1 MCVKAE
7 LQKDVK
13 IQMFITKTCFL
24 WTFSQKLS
32 EITSILCN
40 GFRKMATF
48 NFIGNLW
55 NKDLVIFP
63 TSLGIDF
70 FSLLPTPCSTEEFKI
85 RGTGTPIVL
94 YLYRLS
100 SNFVHILLAPSTK
113 NHHGWRI
120 YATSMSTIRETVN
133 TADLL
138 ACPLVSPVN
147 ITNSRN
153 CANWLHQ
160 NHYWKE
166 WEANRKYLLEPH
178 TLGSQA
184 PVGSGRNFFCRWR
197 CAD

>member
-1 MCVKAE
+1 M
-7 LQKDVK
+7 
-13 IQMFITKTCFL
+13 
-24 WTFSQKLS
+24 
-32 EITSILCN
+32 
-40 GFRKMATF
+40 
-48 NFIGNLW
+48 
-55 NKDLVIFP
+55 
-63 TSLGIDF
+63 
-70 FSLLPTPCSTEEFKI
+70 
-85 RGTGTPIVL
+85 
-94 YLYRLS
+94 LS

-153 CANWLHQ
+153 CANWLRQ

-166 WEANRKYLLEPH
+166 WEANRKYLLEPQ

-197 CAD
+197 CADQVADSIFLCQKNQTFPSLSSHVNSSESPYNTSTKKSAASVVTKRILYWLVKIYPPLILQKSWFSDQLVNDLLLMNSHCQDCTCFKHKL